1 MRDVERAMNVIT
13 WFYTNSELISSVVG
27 CLSSEDED
35 ESSSEDSGD
44 EIVLEAKD
52 EKDKVYSE
60 QITWRLNIHGLIS
73 LPWVYRNFNPNAWV

>member
-1 MRDVERAMNVIT
+1 MNVIT

-60 QITWRLNIHGLIS
+60 QIT
-73 LPWVYRNFNPNAWV
+73 